1 MVYVIQE
8 TRQMK
13 CLEPYTIEQVKE
25 MSSPEL
31 EILWNVILEEKRAM
45 DIRATVIDM
54 LEIMEA
60 KKPLIEE

>member
-1 MVYVIQE
+1 M
-8 TRQMK
+8 T
-13 CLEPYTIEQVKE
+13 CLENYTIEQVKE
-25 MSSPEL
+25 MSPSEL
-31 EILWNVILEEKRAM
+31 KVLWNVIVEEKQAM